1 MSREIKFRGWHK
13 DEKKMIYPSDFTATP
28 LMMTWNGGFT
38 YDHGY
43 LQDYAMMQFT
53 GLKDKNGKDCY
64 EGDLIDGRYGK
75 DTVQWNEN
83 VCGFTPFAWGS
94 NAPTSEEFEI
104 IGNKYK
110 PPK

>member
-1 MSREIKFRGWHK
+1 MTREIKFRAWHPGL
-13 DEKKMIYPSDFTATP
+13 ERMIYEAYSKNSVDKSTTSAEI
-28 LMMTWNGGFT
+28 LKT
-38 YDHGY
+38 YSNV
-43 LQDYAMMQFT
+43 MQFT

-104 IGNKYK
+104 IGTNYE